1 MPIYEYTC
9 RKCAEVFAVFQ
20 SINAR
25 EEDMEC
31 PGCGAKDV
39 KKNISS
45 FSACSIG
52 GSSGGPSSFGSF
64 GGFGGG

>member
-20 SINAR
+20 GINAG
-25 EEDMEC
+25 EGDTEC
-31 PGCGAKDV
+31 PSCGANDI

-52 GSSGGPSSFGSF
+52 GSSDGSSSFGSF